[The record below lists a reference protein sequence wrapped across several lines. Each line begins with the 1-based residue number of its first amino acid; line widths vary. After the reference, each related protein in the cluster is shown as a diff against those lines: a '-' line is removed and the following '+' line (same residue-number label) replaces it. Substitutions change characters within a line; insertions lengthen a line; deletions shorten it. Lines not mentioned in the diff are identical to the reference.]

1 MRNDRGLLQL
11 LYKQG
16 LLTEEQAREAYAK
29 AREAGIRVA
38 TYLRQNRLVEEIDLV
53 KAIAS
58 ASGTE
63 VIENIYEVKAN
74 QDALEKI
81 NESIA
86 SRYKVLPLSYD
97 QSRDTLVVIAPVNQI
112 RSADLKDNLKLVS
125 GVKHIEFKTS
135 TLSNIELGIT
145 LSYRAEME
153 LARIAAHS
161 AEEDRKAAEEEST
174 KAPAD
179 EVIEVQEESP
189 VVRFVNLILQQAIS
203 DKASDIHIEPD
214 ENIIR
219 VRFRIDGVLHDVN
232 QAPGH
237 LGPEISSRIKILS
250 DLDIAKKHLPQD
262 GRLTYIHERAG
273 KIDLRVS
280 TLPTVWGEKIVMR
293 ILDNSS
299 ASLALQE
306 LGFSEYNLE
315 RFKSAYKKPYGM
327 ILVTGPTGS
336 GKSTTLYAALNEI
349 TSPSINI
356 ITVEDP
362 VEYRIPRINQVQVR
376 AKQGLTFAAALRSI
390 LRNDPDVI
398 LVGEIRDHE
407 TAQIAVESG
416 LTGHLVLSTL
426 HTNSAAS
433 AITRLTEMGIEP
445 FLVGSVVEAVLAQR
459 LIRKLCA
466 NCKEEYIPEREALE
480 NIEFPLK
487 EEGVPTIYRPV
498 GCPQCAGTG
507 YRGRMAVHEVL
518 LVDPYIEKMAVE
530 GKTSTDIEN
539 YAREHGMRVLKEDGW
554 ERVLSGQ
561 TSIEEILRVIA

>member
-315 RFKSAYKKPYGM
+315 RFQSAYKKPYGM

-480 NIEFPLK
+480 NIKFPLK

>member
-179 EVIEVQEESP
+179 EIIEVQEESP

-315 RFKSAYKKPYGM
+315 RFQSAYKKPYGM